1 MMQDNYTSKGK
12 HLKESERQLI
22 ERWKNKDKLSHR
34 EIAYRLGKSPQTIN
48 NEVKRGTIQLK
59 TKRKYSSKLAQAT
72 YKEQRV
78 KSKRPSKLTAELDKT
93 ISQAVKAKISL
104 EVIHQE
110 IKSVVCLRTLYN
122 WIASGILSVAYH
134 ELLYPQYKKP
144 KKQRVT
150 QPKHTL
156 GLSIED
162 RPESINER
170 SEYGHWEID
179 TVLLTKEKGECLLTL
194 TERKTRL
201 EIIRLIPDKT
211 TYSVNQALREMDFDA
226 QSVTSDNGK
235 EFAKLS
241 DALECPVYYCH
252 AYASH
257 ERGTNENHNRM
268 IRRHLPKG
276 TKKTTKEF
284 VAYIENWMNNYPR
297 KMFNFKSP
305 NQMFIEDI

>member
-1 MMQDNYTSKGK
+1 MMQNNYTSKGK
-12 HLKESERQLI
+12 HLTESERLLI
-22 ERWKNKDKLSHR
+22 ERWHNKEKISNR
-34 EIAYRLGKSPQTIN
+34 EIAYRLGKAPQTIH
-48 NEVKRGTIQLK
+48 NEIQRGTVQLK
-59 TKRKYSSKLAQAT
+59 YKTKYSAKIAQEKYMT
-72 YKEQRV
+72 LRIR
-78 KSKRPSKLTAELDKT
+78 SKRATKLNAQLDKQ
-93 ISQAVKAKISL
+93 ISKAVKNKISL

-110 IKSVVCLRTLYN
+110 IKGVVCLRTLYN

-134 ELLYPQYKKP
+134 ELLYPQYRKP

-150 QPKHTL
+150 QPKRPL
-156 GLSIED
+156 GQSIEE
-162 RPESINER
+162 RPESINDR

-211 TYSVNQALREMDFDA
+211 ALSVNQALRELSFSA
-226 QSVTSDNGK
+226 LSVTSDNGK

-241 DALECPVYYCH
+241 EALGCPVYYCH

-276 TKKTTKEF
+276 TKKTTKLF

-305 NQMFIEDI
+305 LDMVMGG

>member
-1 MMQDNYTSKGK
+1 MMQNNYTSKGK
-12 HLKESERQLI
+12 HLTESERQLI
-22 ERWKNKDKLSHR
+22 ERWHNKERISNR
-34 EIAYRLGKSPQTIN
+34 EIAYRLGKAPQTIN

-59 TKRKYSSKLAQAT
+59 TKQKYSAKIAQES
-72 YKEQRV
+72 YKTLRTH
-78 KSKRPSKLTAELDKT
+78 SKRATKLTAQLDEQ
-93 ISQAVKAKISL
+93 ISKAVKNKISL

-110 IKSVVCLRTLYN
+110 IKTVVCLRTLYN

-134 ELLYPQYKKP
+134 DLLYPQYRKP
-144 KKQRVT
+144 KKQRMT
-150 QPKHTL
+150 QPKHNL
-156 GLSIED
+156 GLSIEE
-162 RPESINER
+162 RPESIDKR

-211 TYSVNQALREMDFDA
+211 TQSVNQALKEIGFSA
-226 QSVTSDNGK
+226 LSVTSDNGK

-241 DALECPVYYCH
+241 EALECPVYYCH

-276 TKKTTKEF
+276 TKKTTKKF

-305 NQMFIEDI
+305 NQMLWESI

>member
-1 MMQDNYTSKGK
+1 MMQNNYTSKGK
-12 HLKESERQLI
+12 HLTETERLLI
-22 ERWKNKDKLSHR
+22 ERWHNKEKLSNR
-34 EIAYRLGKSPQTIN
+34 EIAYRLGKAPQTIH
-48 NEVKRGTIQLK
+48 NEIQRGGVQLK
-59 TKRKYSSKLAQAT
+59 YKAQESYKTLRKH
-72 YKEQRV
+72 
-78 KSKRPSKLTAELDKT
+78 SKRSTKLTAQLDEQ
-93 ISQAVKAKISL
+93 ISKAVQNKISL

-122 WIASGILSVAYH
+122 WIASGALSVAYH
-134 ELLYPQYKKP
+134 DLLYPQYRKP
-144 KKQRVT
+144 KKQRMT
-150 QPKHTL
+150 QPKHNL
-156 GLSIED
+156 GLSIEE
-162 RPESINER
+162 RPESINQR

-211 TYSVNQALREMDFDA
+211 THSVNQALKEMDFAA

-276 TKKTTKEF
+276 TKKTTKQF
-284 VAYIENWMNNYPR
+284 VAYIEKWMNNYPR

-305 NQMFIEDI
+305 NQMVSQYV

>member
-12 HLKESERQLI
+12 HLTESERQLI
-22 ERWKNKDKLSHR
+22 ERWHNKEKLSNR
-34 EIAYRLGKSPQTIN
+34 EIAYRLGKAPQTIH
-48 NEVKRGTIQLK
+48 NEIQRGTVQLK
-59 TKRKYSSKLAQAT
+59 YKTKYSARIAQEN
-72 YKEQRV
+72 YKALRTH
-78 KSKRPSKLTAELDKT
+78 SKRSTKITAQLDEKISK
-93 ISQAVKAKISL
+93 AVENKISL
-104 EVIHQE
+104 EVIHQD

-122 WIASGILSVAYH
+122 WMASGLLSVAYH
-134 ELLYPQYKKP
+134 ELLYPQYRKP
-144 KKQRVT
+144 KKKRVT
-150 QPKHTL
+150 TPKHNL
-156 GLSIED
+156 GLSIEE
-162 RPESINER
+162 RPGSIDER

-211 TYSVNQALREMDFDA
+211 AQSVNQALREIDFSA
-226 QSVTSDNGK
+226 LSVTSDNGK

-241 DALECPVYYCH
+241 EALECPVYYCH

-276 TKKTTKEF
+276 TKKTTKQF

-305 NQMFIEDI
+305 NQMLNEVI

>member
-12 HLKESERQLI
+12 HLTESERQLI
-22 ERWKNKDKLSHR
+22 ERWKNKEHLSNR
-34 EIAYRLGKSPQTIN
+34 EIAYRLGKAPQTIN

-59 TKRKYSSKLAQAT
+59 TKQKYSYKLAQLT
-72 YKEQRV
+72 YKEQRER
-78 KSKRPSKLTAELDKT
+78 SKRPTKLTAELDKI
-93 ISQAVKAKISL
+93 ISQAVKEKLSL

-110 IKSVVCLRTLYN
+110 IKPVVCLRTLYN
-122 WIASGILSVAYH
+122 WIGSGILSVAYH
-134 ELLYPQYKKP
+134 ELLYPQYRKP
-144 KKQRVT
+144 KKQRMK
-150 QPKHTL
+150 QPKHIL
-156 GLSIED
+156 GLSIEE
-162 RPESINER
+162 RPESISER

-211 TYSVNQALREMDFDA
+211 THSVNQALREINFSA
-226 QSVTSDNGK
+226 LSVTSDNGK

-241 DALECPVYYCH
+241 EALDCPVYYCH

-276 TKKTTKEF
+276 TKKTTKRF

-297 KMFNFKSP
+297 KMFNFKTP
-305 NQMFIEDI
+305 NQMLIQNI

>member
-12 HLKESERQLI
+12 HLTELERQLI
-22 ERWKNKDKLSHR
+22 ERWHNKEKLSNR
-34 EIAYRLGKSPQTIN
+34 EIAYRLGRAPQTIH
-48 NEVKRGTIQLK
+48 NEIQRGAVQLK
-59 TKRKYSSKLAQAT
+59 YKTKYSAKIAQER
-72 YKEQRV
+72 YKTFRTN
-78 KSKRPSKLTAELDKT
+78 SKRSTKLTAQLDEQ
-93 ISQAVKAKISL
+93 ISKAVKNKISL

-110 IKSVVCLRTLYN
+110 IKSEVCLRTLYN
-122 WIASGILSVAYH
+122 WIAMGVLSISYH
-134 ELLYPQYKKP
+134 DLLYPQYRKP
-144 KKQRVT
+144 KKQRKI
-150 QPKHTL
+150 QPKHIL
-156 GLSIED
+156 GLSIEQ

-211 TYSVNQALREMDFDA
+211 TQSVNQALREIDFSA

-235 EFAKLS
+235 EFTKLS
-241 DALECPVYYCH
+241 EVLDCPIYYCH

-276 TKKTTKEF
+276 TKKTTKQF

-305 NQMFIEDI
+305 NQMLSEFI

>member
-1 MMQDNYTSKGK
+1 MQDNYTSKGK
-12 HLKESERQLI
+12 HLTESERQLI
-22 ERWKNKDKLSHR
+22 ERWHNKEKLSNR
-34 EIAYRLGKSPQTIN
+34 EIAYRLGKAPQTIH
-48 NEVKRGTIQLK
+48 NEIKRGTIQLK
-59 TKRKYSSKLAQAT
+59 YKTKYSAKIAQESYKTLRT
-72 YKEQRV
+72 Y
-78 KSKRPSKLTAELDKT
+78 SKRATKLTAQLDEQ
-93 ISQAVKAKISL
+93 ISSAVKNKISL

-122 WIASGILSVAYH
+122 WIVSGILSVSYH
-134 ELLYPQYKKP
+134 ELLYPQYRKP
-144 KKQRVT
+144 KKQRVV
-150 QPKHTL
+150 QPKRPL
-156 GLSIED
+156 GLSIER
-162 RPESINER
+162 RPEAIEYR

-211 TYSVNQALREMDFDA
+211 SHSVNESLKEIDFKPL
-226 QSVTSDNGK
+226 SITSDNGK

-241 DALECPVYYCH
+241 TVLECPIYYCH

-297 KMFNFKSP
+297 KMFNFKTP
-305 NQMFIEDI
+305 NQMLLESI

>member
-1 MMQDNYTSKGK
+1 MMHNNYTSKGK
-12 HLKESERQLI
+12 HLTESERQLI
-22 ERWKNKDKLSHR
+22 ERWHNKEKLSNR
-34 EIAYRLGKSPQTIN
+34 EIAYRLGKAPQTIH
-48 NEVKRGTIQLK
+48 NEIHRGSVQLK
-59 TKRKYSSKLAQAT
+59 YKTKYSAKVAQES
-72 YKEQRV
+72 YKTLRTH
-78 KSKRPSKLTAELDKT
+78 SKRSTKLTAQLDEQ
-93 ISQAVKAKISL
+93 ISKAVKNKLSL

-122 WIASGILSVAYH
+122 WIASGLLSVAYH
-134 ELLYPQYKKP
+134 DLLYPQYRKP
-144 KKQRVT
+144 KKQRRT
-150 QPKHTL
+150 QPKHIL
-156 GLSIED
+156 GLSIEE
-162 RPESINER
+162 RPKSINER

-201 EIIRLIPDKT
+201 EIIRIIPDKT
-211 TYSVNQALREMDFDA
+211 TLSVNQALREMDFTA

-276 TKKTTKEF
+276 TKKTTKQV

-305 NQMFIEDI
+305 NQMYRESF

>member
-1 MMQDNYTSKGK
+1 MQDNYTSKGK
-12 HLKESERQLI
+12 HLTESERQLI
-22 ERWKNKDKLSHR
+22 ERWKNKERLSNR
-34 EIAYRLGKSPQTIN
+34 EIAYRLEKAPQTIN

-59 TKRKYSSKLAQAT
+59 TKQKYSYKLAQST
-72 YKEQRV
+72 YKEHREL
-78 KSKRPSKLTAELDKT
+78 SKRPTKLTAELDKT
-93 ISQAVKAKISL
+93 ISQAVKDKVSL

-110 IKSVVCLRTLYN
+110 IKAVVCLRTLYN
-122 WIASGILSVAYH
+122 WISSGLLSVAYH
-134 ELLYPQYKKP
+134 ELLYPQYRKP
-144 KKQRVT
+144 KKRRVT
-150 QPKHTL
+150 QPKRPM
-156 GLSIED
+156 GLSIEE
-162 RPESINER
+162 RPESIDER
-170 SEYGHWEID
+170 AEYGHWEID

-201 EIIRLIPDKT
+201 EIIRILPDKT
-211 TYSVNQALREMDFDA
+211 TYSVNQALREIDFSA
-226 QSVTSDNGK
+226 LSVTSDNGK

-241 DALECPVYYCH
+241 EALNCPVYYCH

-276 TKKTTKEF
+276 TKKTTKQF

-305 NQMFIEDI
+305 NQMLSESV

>member
-1 MMQDNYTSKGK
+1 MQDNYTSKGK
-12 HLKESERQLI
+12 HLTESERQLI
-22 ERWKNKDKLSHR
+22 ERWKNKDKLSNR
-34 EIAYRLGKSPQTIN
+34 EIAYRLGKAPQTIN

-59 TKRKYSSKLAQAT
+59 TKRKYSAKLAQDT
-72 YKEQRV
+72 YKEHRV
-78 KSKRPSKLTAELDKT
+78 HSKRPTKLTVELDKT
-93 ISQAVKAKISL
+93 ISQAVKEKISL

-110 IKSVVCLRTLYN
+110 IKSVLCLRTLYN

-156 GLSIED
+156 GLSIEE

-211 TYSVNQALREMDFDA
+211 TQSVNQTLREMDFSA
-226 QSVTSDNGK
+226 HSVTSDNGK
-235 EFAKLS
+235 EFAKL
-241 DALECPVYYCH
+241 DEALDCPVYYCH

-268 IRRHLPKG
+268 IRRHIPKG

-284 VAYIENWMNNYPR
+284 VAYIETWMNNYPR
-297 KMFNFKSP
+297 KMFNYKSP
-305 NQMFIEDI
+305 NQMFMEYI